1 MPTVLSKESTGE
13 FQKRRH
19 LSAVIPLDR
28 PVPKKLNKSDYET
41 LKLRTNP
48 EDNQSPTYK
57 ITLVFFLTGEPE
69 VWLDFKKTIDKVIKG
84 QHLTT
89 GPTRYSLY

>member
-13 FQKRRH
+13 FQKQHH

-41 LKLRTNP
+41 LKLCTNP
-48 EDNQSPTYK
+48 KDNQSPTYK
-57 ITLVFFLTGEPE
+57 IMLVFFSMGDPE
-69 VWLDFKKTIDKVIKG
+69 VWLEFKKTIDKVIKG

-89 GPTRYSLY
+89 GLS